1 MDSGHFPEAMDHNEH
16 PREGCIREAKE
27 EFGIDVELIDD
38 APVVSQKYS
47 TGMAY
52 HLSHL
57 LTRAKATQQLKK

>member
-1 MDSGHFPEAMDHNEH
+1 MDHNEH
-16 PREGCIREAKE
+16 PRDGCIREARE

-38 APVVSQKYS
+38 APVVSQKIFNRD
-47 TGMAY
+47 GY